1 MQRVTRDTRP
11 AQDDPRVLEQAMA
24 IIVRHFPASIAHL
37 YATPRTGQDGVREW
51 WSPLEGQPQRYHDL
65 TGEQQ
70 ATLLRVYDQR
80 QDALRQLVGE
90 LKERGQEQ
98 EASVLRALI
107 GPANLEHLYSVNGE
121 PLLVRWAQ
129 PAPVKPAPV
138 AAAPVPAP
146 RLRRWIWLPWF
157 LLPLLGLLLLA
168 LALWFGWPYL
178 QRWYEQRE
186 PAKFACMK
194 DDQALPPEFSVV
206 LDTSGSMLL
215 SVAATAEDEQWFFQ
229 NIADPAIDQ
238 ARVAEVTRA
247 PVRIDVAKQSLKQ
260 MVDDLHPAIDTRF
273 ITFDGCRAPLDH
285 GLFTPAQRPALI
297 SGIEG
302 LVPNDGTALSASL
315 ELAAKSMNGRDRDGV
330 IVMFVDGADGCGED
344 VCAVAQ
350 RIAQEQP
357 RLRVNLVNISNN
369 SLANCIADSTG
380 GRVYSGDNAVQVAA
394 ALKQA
399 SQEVSSSNNC
409 N

>member
-146 RLRRWIWLPWF
+146 RPRRWIWLPWF

-285 GLFTPAQRPALI
+285 GLFTPAQRQALI

>member
-51 WSPLEGQPQRYHDL
+51 WSPLEGQPQRYHGL

-98 EASVLRALI
+98 EASVLLALI

-146 RLRRWIWLPWF
+146 RPRRWIWLPWF

-285 GLFTPAQRPALI
+285 GQFTPAQRPALI

-315 ELAAKSMNGRDRDGV
+315 DLAAKSMNGRDRDGV

>member
-24 IIVRHFPASIAHL
+24 IIVRHFPASIANL

-65 TGEQQ
+65 TSEQQ
-70 ATLLRVYDQR
+70 TTLLRVYEQR

-107 GPANLEHLYSVNGE
+107 GPANLEHLYSVNGD

-146 RLRRWIWLPWF
+146 PPRRWIWLPWF

-285 GLFTPAQRPALI
+285 GLFTPAQ
-297 SGIEG
+297 
-302 LVPNDGTALSASL
+302 
-315 ELAAKSMNGRDRDGV
+315 
-330 IVMFVDGADGCGED
+330 
-344 VCAVAQ
+344 
-350 RIAQEQP
+350 
-357 RLRVNLVNISNN
+357 
-369 SLANCIADSTG
+369 
-380 GRVYSGDNAVQVAA
+380 
-394 ALKQA
+394 
-399 SQEVSSSNNC
+399 
-409 N
+409 

>member
-70 ATLLRVYDQR
+70 TTLLRVYDQR

-146 RLRRWIWLPWF
+146 RPRRWIWLPWF

-285 GLFTPAQRPALI
+285 GLFTPAQRQALI

-315 ELAAKSMNGRDRDGV
+315 DLAAKSMNGRDRDGV

>member
-146 RLRRWIWLPWF
+146 RPRRWIWLPWF

-186 PAKFACMK
+186 P
-194 DDQALPPEFSVV
+194 
-206 LDTSGSMLL
+206 
-215 SVAATAEDEQWFFQ
+215 WF
-229 NIADPAIDQ
+229 NY
-238 ARVAEVTRA
+238 
-247 PVRIDVAKQSLKQ
+247 RI
-260 MVDDLHPAIDTRF
+260 
-273 ITFDGCRAPLDH
+273 
-285 GLFTPAQRPALI
+285 GLTV
-297 SGIEG
+297 S
-302 LVPNDGTALSASL
+302 
-315 ELAAKSMNGRDRDGV
+315 
-330 IVMFVDGADGCGED
+330 
-344 VCAVAQ
+344 
-350 RIAQEQP
+350 
-357 RLRVNLVNISNN
+357 
-369 SLANCIADSTG
+369 
-380 GRVYSGDNAVQVAA
+380 
-394 ALKQA
+394 A
-399 SQEVSSSNNC
+399 SQELGIHREIPTLFLANDLTGNSELCSLFLQTEQRNGC
-409 N
+409 NGRLLSKARLLFIAEFRELFADKVIAEMRGNSDDKGRSPFWESLGRHFFKMDFSRADYLTGLGNKSFVAELMPKFPLYTCFLSAEARATAMKQ